1 MNVMVDSDNNKTYV
15 HAANQCIINN
25 VTSSSASVTLLR
37 AVSGGS
43 LDSNGGQN
51 ALTFHLIKIIP
62 PT

>member
-1 MNVMVDSDNNKTYV
+1 MNVMVDSGNNKTYV

-37 AVSGGS
+37 SVTGGT
-43 LDSNGGQN
+43 LDSGSNAN